1 MTLSA
6 ILLFFEIILAPFI
19 LTLIAPQMIAAFFAR
34 SIGRSFWF
42 WFWISFLIPV
52 ISIVILMNLPEKT
65 GAPQLNT
72 DQ

>member
-1 MTLSA
+1 MTLSV

-19 LTLIAPQMIAAFFAR
+19 LTLIAPQLIAAFFAR

-42 WFWISFLIPV
+42 WFWISFLIPI
-52 ISIVILMNLPEKT
+52 ISIIILMTLPDKPAQT
-65 GAPQLNT
+65 VVST